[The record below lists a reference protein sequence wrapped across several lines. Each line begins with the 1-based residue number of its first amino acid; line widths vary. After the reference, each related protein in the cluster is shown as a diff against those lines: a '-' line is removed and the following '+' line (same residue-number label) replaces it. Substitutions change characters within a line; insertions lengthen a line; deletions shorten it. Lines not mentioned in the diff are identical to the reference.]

1 MNNDL
6 FEGQNKES
14 IAVVQKKKKKK
25 IVALASDAG
34 RHANNYSK
42 SRNTGAIKLF

>member
-14 IAVVQKKKKKK
+14 IAVVQKKKM
-25 IVALASDAG
+25 IVAWASDAG
-34 RHANNYSK
+34 RHANNYTK
-42 SRNTGAIKLF
+42 LRNIGAIKLS

>member
-25 IVALASDAG
+25 DSGLS
-34 RHANNYSK
+34 
-42 SRNTGAIKLF
+42 